1 MPSTPRTLKGWI
13 KKLIKL
19 IKELDQKTNKDDR
32 NQAEHRETE
41 ADISHKIIWPMLQT
55 LGWPRNEAIFE
66 YPIEGDPARNNRGS
80 GSVDIALL
88 KRRRQPAIFIDV
100 KRLGTPLGRYRRQ
113 LLKYCR
119 EVPAPIGVLTN
130 SRDWH
135 FYLRADSQQ
144 TEDTALAATIA
155 VGQDAPD
162 EIEKKLREFLDRDK
176 VWSGNAKKA
185 LIEARKDNEET
196 QIQKDLLKAWS
207 RLFENDG
214 RSLRPAFK
222 KELLAVLK
230 RSQTWLQQPY
240 KKRYPEFVKE
250 QSEKVLQQKNDLS
263 TGSGTTKLRERSTAT
278 TLAARPTATKQKP
291 SRFYFLN
298 KEFEFKSWAG
308 TARQI
313 CTELH
318 RKDPSL
324 LRRLVDLIP
333 SRFALSA
340 NNTKS
345 TNWTNRARPIEDSGI
360 LINLNLFAVYI
371 EELCHKICEVLNLP
385 KKDKF
390 RSE

>member
-13 KKLIKL
+13 KKLIKG
-19 IKELDQKTNKDDR
+19 LDQKLTKDDR

-41 ADISHKIIWPMLQT
+41 ADISHKIIWPMLQV
-55 LGWPRNEAIFE
+55 LGWPRNEVIFE
-66 YPIEGDPARNNRGS
+66 YSIEGDPARNNRES
-80 GSVDIALL
+80 GRVDIALL
-88 KRRRQPAIFIDV
+88 KRRRQPAIFVDV

-119 EVPAPIGVLTN
+119 EVPAPIGVLTD

-135 FYLRADSQQ
+135 FYLRADSLK
-144 TEDTALAATIA
+144 TEDTALAAAIA

-162 EIEKKLREFLDRDK
+162 EIEKKLKAFLDRDK
-176 VWSGNAKKA
+176 VWSGDAKKA
-185 LIEARKDNEET
+185 LIEARKDSEET
-196 QIQKDLLKAWS
+196 QIQKDLIKAWS
-207 RLFENDG
+207 WLFENDG

-222 KELLAVLK
+222 KELLKVLK
-230 RSQTWLQQPY
+230 RPQTWLQQPY
-240 KKRYPEFVKE
+240 EKRYPEFVKE
-250 QSEKVLQQKNDLS
+250 QSEKVLRQQIDLS
-263 TGSGTTKLRERSTAT
+263 PGNGTTKLRGRSTAT
-278 TLAARPTATKQKP
+278 TPTSRATATEQKP

-298 KEFEFKSWAG
+298 KKFEFKSWAG
-308 TARQI
+308 TAQQI

-318 RKDPSL
+318 RKNPSL
-324 LRRLVDLIP
+324 LQRLVDLIP
-333 SRFALSA
+333 SRFALIA

-360 LINLNLFAVYI
+360 LINLNLYAVSI
-371 EELCHKICEVLNLP
+371 KELCHKICEVLNLP